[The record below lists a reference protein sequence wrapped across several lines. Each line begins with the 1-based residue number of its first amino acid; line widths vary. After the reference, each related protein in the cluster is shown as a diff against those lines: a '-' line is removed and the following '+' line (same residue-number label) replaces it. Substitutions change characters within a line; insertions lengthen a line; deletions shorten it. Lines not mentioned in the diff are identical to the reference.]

1 MLTPRRPSN
10 INTTTTNSNNNNNK
24 LATAPR
30 QSAKNPAYRDSD
42 YGRPS
47 GAANYAAQQLR
58 REAYHHGDNDDD
70 AVNDGV
76 SPPSSPEASRPSHR

>member
-10 INTTTTNSNNNNNK
+10 INTTTTNNK

-30 QSAKNPAYRDSD
+30 QSAKNSANRDSD

-47 GAANYAAQQLR
+47 VAANYAAQQLR
-58 REAYHHGDNDDD
+58 REAYHHDDNDDN